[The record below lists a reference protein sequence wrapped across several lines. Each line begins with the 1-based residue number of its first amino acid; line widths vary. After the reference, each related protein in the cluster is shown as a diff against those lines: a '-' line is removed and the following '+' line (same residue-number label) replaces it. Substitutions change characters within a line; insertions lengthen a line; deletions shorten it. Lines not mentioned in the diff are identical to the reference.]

1 MIQLLTHIGIC
12 NVPILSEYTGLI
24 DVVNTHVALEY
35 EDAEYEDAEYEG
47 VEYEG
52 VEHAN
57 SA

>member
-1 MIQLLTHIGIC
+1 MTQLLTHIGIR

-24 DVVNTHVALEY
+24 DAVNTRVALEY
-35 EDAEYEDAEYEG
+35 EDAEYEDAEYEDA
-47 VEYEG
+47 EYEG